1 MLVVRECR
9 SSIAKAAS
17 RHVSLALT
25 ALSVGA
31 SRRGHTPQAAALDH
45 LEDLSTKRSR
55 STVIVRRPSSL
66 IVKFRLRVHQ
76 FIKDYWSANQ
86 SPRIK
91 RNFSQGAIS

>member
-9 SSIAKAAS
+9 SSIAKDAS
-17 RHVSLALT
+17 RHVSLVLT

-31 SRRGHTPQAAALDH
+31 WRRSHTSQAAALDH
-45 LEDLSTKRSR
+45 LEELSTKRSR
-55 STVIVRRPSSL
+55 STVIVRGSSSL

-76 FIKDYWSANQ
+76 SIEDYWSVNQ

-91 RNFSQGAIS
+91 RNLSQGAIS